1 MYSSFVNTPVKA
13 ESNANA
19 NEPMRYMKSSSIGT
33 YSYGTEAKGVEPTK
47 HQILS
52 TGTYY
57 KYNSDTKPK
66 VQEPV
71 SQPQPQ
77 PQPITLTA
85 PSKTSYQ
92 NYQSYQSYQLPEPI
106 KSEQTK

>member
-1 MYSSFVNTPVKA
+1 MYSSFVNTPVKG
-13 ESNANA
+13 ESNV

-57 KYNSDTKPK
+57 KYNSDIKPK
-66 VQEPV
+66 VVQEPV
-71 SQPQPQ
+71 SQPQ

-92 NYQSYQSYQLPEPI
+92 NYQLPEPI

>member
-13 ESNANA
+13 ESNVNA
-19 NEPMRYMKSSSIGT
+19 NEPMRYLKSSSIGT

-57 KYNSDTKPK
+57 KYNSDIKPK
-66 VQEPV
+66 VVQEPV
-71 SQPQPQ
+71 SQPQ

-92 NYQSYQSYQLPEPI
+92 NYQSYQLPEAT

>member
-13 ESNANA
+13 ESNVNA

-57 KYNSDTKPK
+57 KYNSDIKPK
-66 VQEPV
+66 VVQEPV
-71 SQPQPQ
+71 SQPQ

-92 NYQSYQSYQLPEPI
+92 SYQLPEAT